1 MELAII
7 IFLLIIIGVLFI
19 LNRKNSVATDIP
31 LPYHK
36 KFLLTK
42 NEWSFYKNLKKITD
56 RYGLHIL
63 AKVRVADLV
72 DVKKGP
78 AINY

>member
-42 NEWSFYKNLKKITD
+42 NEWSFYKNLKKDYRPIWFTYIGQSSCS
-56 RYGLHIL
+56 RSG
-63 AKVRVADLV
+63 
-72 DVKKGP
+72 
-78 AINY
+78 